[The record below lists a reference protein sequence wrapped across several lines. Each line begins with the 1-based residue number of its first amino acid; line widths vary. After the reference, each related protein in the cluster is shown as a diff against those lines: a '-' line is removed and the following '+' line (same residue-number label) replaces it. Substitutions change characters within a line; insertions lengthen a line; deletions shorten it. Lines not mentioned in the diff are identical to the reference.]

1 MQLHCWYY
9 ANFIDVK
16 KFPSRFLLPFLM
28 ERLVGTKYLFFSGG
42 QICIQKKNL
51 LVIWLIKWKRK
62 NWLHADE
69 FWNKWHVSSIIIRSK
84 LNLLTEPENKNKQA
98 AWIILLLS
106 VSLTFLVREIF
117 LKSSRILYLK
127 NNTRLHEGFKLPL
140 CTFHVVMQI
149 QANFT
154 AIAKSIFYD
163 FYWLLNKIFCA
174 LLL

>member
-106 VSLTFLVREIF
+106 VNPTFLVREIF

-127 NNTRLHEGFKLPL
+127 ITRVGMKVSNYHSVLFMLLCKFRPILPRSQKVFST
-140 CTFHVVMQI
+140 TFI
-149 QANFT
+149 G
-154 AIAKSIFYD
+154 Y
-163 FYWLLNKIFCA
+163 FCA
-174 LLL
+174 SLL

>member
-69 FWNKWHVSSIIIRSK
+69 FWWNKWHVSSIIIRSK

-106 VSLTFLVREIF
+106 VNSTFLVREIF
-117 LKSSRILYLK
+117 LKTSRILYLK
-127 NNTRLHEGFKLPL
+127 ITRVGMKVSNYHSVLFMLLCKFRPILPRSQKVFSTGF
-140 CTFHVVMQI
+140 I
-149 QANFT
+149 G
-154 AIAKSIFYD
+154 Y
-163 FYWLLNKIFCA
+163 FCA
-174 LLL
+174 SLL